1 MGSITREEEGVL
13 KLVRPGRCVEV
24 HKEPIRAQEVLRKY
38 PRHSITRPDIFEF
51 PWIVVKAEAVLT
63 PGKVF
68 FVVPN
73 RTIYQLLKAREQ
85 GDQSSSSSSSKQRQ
99 SAKDHGHHP
108 ASEQLT
114 SPPKAYASVT
124 PKHQVQRRR
133 LKHQFFA
140 CATVSPSDEEV
151 DPDKGLQTDSQ
162 VGAWPGLSSTN
173 KKTQGKSKQ
182 KPQINSKIKTGH
194 GRAYDYSKKNNIT
207 AKLAG
212 LEITDSKQVTLLKSC
227 LRKPDSARN
236 SLHLKV
242 AFTLPN
248 KDEERVERHSKIT
261 HSRMQYPDY
270 PS

>member
-1 MGSITREEEGVL
+1 MGSITREEGVL
-13 KLVRPGRCVEV
+13 KLVRSGRRVEV
-24 HKEPIRAQEVLRKY
+24 HKEPITAQEVMRKY

-68 FVVPN
+68 FIVPN
-73 RTIYQLLKAREQ
+73 RTIYQLLKAREH
-85 GDQSSSSSSSKQRQ
+85 GDQSSSSSSSQQRQ

-114 SPPKAYASVT
+114 SPPKAYAGVT
-124 PKHQVQRRR
+124 PKHQRQRRR
-133 LKHQFFA
+133 LKHQFFS
-140 CATVSPSDEEV
+140 CATVSVSPSDEEV

-173 KKTQGKSKQ
+173 KKTHGKSKQ
-182 KPQINSKIKTGH
+182 KPQINSKIKTRH
-194 GRAYDYSKKNNIT
+194 GRAYDYSKKNNIS

-227 LRKPDSARN
+227 LRKPDSARK
-236 SLHLKV
+236 SLRLKV

-248 KDEERVERHSKIT
+248 KDEERVE
-261 HSRMQYPDY
+261 
-270 PS
+270 

>member
-24 HKEPIRAQEVLRKY
+24 HKEPITAQEVMRKY

-73 RTIYQLLKAREQ
+73 RTIYQLLKAREH
-85 GDQSSSSSSSKQRQ
+85 GDQYSSSSSSQQRQ

-114 SPPKAYASVT
+114 SPPKAYAGVT

-151 DPDKGLQTDSQ
+151 EPDKGLQTDSQ

-173 KKTQGKSKQ
+173 KKTHGKSKQ
-182 KPQINSKIKTGH
+182 KPQINSKNKTRH
-194 GRAYDYSKKNNIT
+194 GRAYDYSKKSNIT

-227 LRKPDSARN
+227 LRKPDTARN
-236 SLHLKV
+236 SLRLKV

-248 KDEERVERHSKIT
+248 KDKERVE
-261 HSRMQYPDY
+261 
-270 PS
+270 

>member
-1 MGSITREEEGVL
+1 MGSITREEGVL
-13 KLVRPGRCVEV
+13 KLVRPGRRVEV
-24 HKEPIRAQEVLRKY
+24 HKEPITAQEVMRKY

-68 FVVPN
+68 FIVPN
-73 RTIYQLLKAREQ
+73 RTIYQLLKAREHGYQ
-85 GDQSSSSSSSKQRQ
+85 SSFSSSSQQQRQ
-99 SAKDHGHHP
+99 SARDHGHHP

-114 SPPKAYASVT
+114 SPPKAYAGVT
-124 PKHQVQRRR
+124 LKHQERRRR
-133 LKHQFFA
+133 LKHQFFS

-151 DPDKGLQTDSQ
+151 DSDKGLQTDSQ

-173 KKTQGKSKQ
+173 KKTHGKSKQ
-182 KPQINSKIKTGH
+182 KPQINSKIKTRY
-194 GRAYDYSKKNNIT
+194 GRVYDYSKKNNIT

-227 LRKPDSARN
+227 LRKPDSARK
-236 SLHLKV
+236 SLRLKV

-248 KDEERVERHSKIT
+248 KDEE
-261 HSRMQYPDY
+261 
-270 PS
+270 